1 MDTMTGIYI
10 TVRDLACVFVSIVSA
25 SLDRI
30 MDLLRSPVF
39 VTKGTEIVS
48 TSMGITSIAFIVA
61 SLEPSAYIF
70 YSEVVYA
77 SFYGYLLLNLV
88 VLLGFL
94 MQEPVSQKL
103 SLIIS
108 LSGAVLH
115 LLSFLILVEAWDMFS
130 QKRHLASAVFS
141 LFNFFAFVFDFVF
154 FWKYGS
160 HLPPRK
166 PSFLDTWRKPPYFLS
181 TGYI

>member
-1 MDTMTGIYI
+1 
-10 TVRDLACVFVSIVSA
+10 
-25 SLDRI
+25 

-39 VTKGTEIVS
+39 VTKGTEIIFS
-48 TSMGITSIAFIVA
+48 LLSIAFIVA

-130 QKRHLASAVFS
+130 QKRHLASAAFS

-154 FWKYGS
+154 SWKYGS
-160 HLPPRK
+160 Q
-166 PSFLDTWRKPPYFLS
+166 Y
-181 TGYI
+181 